1 MSEIVPLVG
10 SGIALGV
17 SAFFM
22 AKSAVEITEVKHWEK
37 DKNLREAH
45 KWMSWAAVVGWVSV
59 GLVILLIII
68 YIILIFVLG
77 GGTAGWIVKGFLLI
91 ILASMAI
98 AGILSALGATQIRD
112 SHLFK
117 EADKNGAYRDAI
129 ISAIGSLVGLV
140 LVGGALL
147 WSIFYHPATLGEKTT
162 KEIDEIRDQE
172 VENKLTELKTKQA
185 ILKTEAGS
193 A

>member
-1 MSEIVPLVG
+1 MSEIVPLIG
-10 SGIALGV
+10 SGIALGI

-45 KWMSWAAVVGWVSV
+45 KWMSWAAVVGWISV
-59 GLVILLIII
+59 GLVILLVII
-68 YIILIFVLG
+68 YVILIYVLG
-77 GGTAGWIVKGFLLI
+77 GNSAGWIVKGFLLI
-91 ILASMAI
+91 LLASMAI

-129 ISAIGSLVGLV
+129 ISAIGSLVGFV

-147 WSIFYHPATLGEKTT
+147 WSIFYHPATLHEKED
-162 KEIDEIRDQE
+162 KEITELEGQE
-172 VENKLTELKTKQA
+172 VETRVAK
-185 ILKTEAGS
+185 LKTEEAVS
-193 A
+193 KKEKSSI